1 LAESGVTAFIE
12 KNRAYIILIPLF
24 IMLSALFCGC
34 GSGGGSGGGSITTT
48 APDQPTVVVASNL
61 TLDTA
66 PNSFDIYR
74 ASNADKAVIFL
85 HGGGGTKH
93 NFAYALGINLSKSGF
108 DYSHVN
114 GQALIDN
121 KVLAV
126 FPQGEAIAEEPKA
139 YTWDNYVM
147 TSGGDDMQF
156 MSDLVDFINAQ
167 YKITRFFIVGHSNGG
182 MMVNRIWC
190 ETPEIFDAYIA
201 ISGPPSEHFLDPAI
215 CSPVVVRPYMGIVG
229 SDDMVLQDIGHWEDR
244 TWTIDPQVVSVSPK
258 AFVDPVIIGERYFLQ
273 DRVTAKCSGIV
284 DVGDVDAAVDGST
297 TMWFFCND
305 SIQLVRVDSAG
316 HSIGSLESVSGSTM
330 LDMIFEFIARVE

>member
-1 LAESGVTAFIE
+1 MAESGVTAFIE
-12 KNRAYIILIPLF
+12 KNRAYIIFIPLF
-24 IMLSALFCGC
+24 IMLPALFFGC

-48 APDQPTVVVASNL
+48 LPEQPTVIVASDL

-74 ASNADKAVIFL
+74 ATNADKTVIFL

-93 NFAYALGINLSKSGF
+93 NFAYELGINLSKVGS
-108 DYSHVN
+108 DYSDVN
-114 GQALIDN
+114 EQVLIDN

-126 FPQGEAIAEEPKA
+126 FPQGKAIAEEPKA
-139 YTWDNYVM
+139 YTWENYVM

-156 MSDLVDFINAQ
+156 MSDLVAFINAQ

-190 ETPEIFDAYIA
+190 EAPEIFDAYIA
-201 ISGPPSEHFLDPAI
+201 ISGPPSEHFLNSAA

-229 SDDMVLQDIGHWEDR
+229 SDDMVLQDVSHWEDQ
-244 TWTIDPQVVSVSPK
+244 TWTIDPWVVSASPK
-258 AFVDPVIIGERYFLQ
+258 AFIDPVIIGERSFLQ

-284 DVGDVDAAVDGST
+284 DGGDADATVNGSIT
-297 TMWFFCND
+297 TWSFCND